1 MCVCPSS
8 ILNTTT
14 NRSKFCNKLT
24 TNQTWSLLLSLKCF
38 LRCSSLG
45 FGKIS
50 FTCTL
55 ITREVQAR
63 HDLLYGH
70 GVHLRAFQYLL
81 YISDRSHT
89 FQAFPISVV
98 HVSSFPIS
106 AVNIESLPD
115 YFRYLFLLTVPRAIS
130 FCKRAFTCRRSL
142 FRSLIA
148 SSRAA
153 FLALAFASSSFSCA
167 RSVSVAHCSS
177 FAFAKVTGKDRCDE
191 ITVVLHLRAGIPFEP
206 FTLPPAAWLH

>member
-81 YISDRSHT
+81 YISDIVRTRFKLSRYLSYT
-89 FQAFPISVV
+89 FQAF
-98 HVSSFPIS
+98 
-106 AVNIESLPD
+106 
-115 YFRYLFLLTVPRAIS
+115 RYLPSTLKACLIISDICFCLLYHAP
-130 FCKRAFTCRRSL
+130 SL
-142 FRSLIA
+142 SA
-148 SSRAA
+148 SAPSPAA
-153 FLALAFASSSFSCA
+153 G
-167 RSVSVAHCSS
+167 HCSGPS
-177 FAFAKVTGKDRCDE
+177 LLPLE
-191 ITVVLHLRAGIPFEP
+191 LPFWP
-206 FTLPPAAWLH
+206 